1 MTTQTLG
8 KLRQDGTR
16 HAVRLERHYD
26 ATPDEIWAILVEPQH
41 VQNWLAQMEIEP
53 HVGGRITFDWNGD
66 NQDEGVVRAFE
77 PPRLFEYTWTRN
89 GESVIRFELR
99 LIAWQGRLPG
109 PWMAAKTLR
118 LSRCQR
124 RKEPDRIDVGA
135 ARSTD
140 RKPGFLAGLPRP
152 FTRSARGGALQCQ
165 ATRIPKP

>member
-8 KLRQDGTR
+8 KLRQESTR

-26 ATPDEIWAILVEPQH
+26 AMPDEIWAILVEPRH

-89 GESVIRFELR
+89 GESANRFELR
-99 LIAWQGRLPG
+99 PDGDGRC
-109 PWMAAKTLR
+109 
-118 LSRCQR
+118 S
-124 RKEPDRIDVGA
+124 
-135 ARSTD
+135 RSTTAAP
-140 RKPGFLAGLPRP
+140 RGSRRCRSGPAG
-152 FTRSARGGALQCQ
+152 TRTS
-165 ATRIPKP
+165 T

>member
-16 HAVRLERHYD
+16 HAVRLERQYD

-99 LIAWQGRLPG
+99 PDGDG
-109 PWMAAKTLR
+109 TL
-118 LSRCQR
+118 LTLDHSRTSLDQAVQ
-124 RKEPDRIDVGA
+124 VGA
-135 ARSTD
+135 GWHSHLDAIEAL
-140 RKPGFLAGLPRP
+140 LAGSPTTRDAWTARYEELRP
-152 FTRSARGGALQCQ
+152 AYDEQAARLA
-165 ATRIPKP
+165 